1 MTGGGAGDR
10 ATIEP
15 GPWAFDVSLESNG
28 VKRCDAAVISTW
40 IAHALAWIVAL
51 WLAVGPV
58 YQGVSATAVIPGDVA
73 NEPTRFTETLI
84 EANGLRVLLWVSVVL
99 LLGFC
104 AVGIASI
111 GLLYLPAAVALV
123 VLAVTGSWRT
133 LVRGR

>member
-1 MTGGGAGDR
+1 M
-10 ATIEP
+10 
-15 GPWAFDVSLESNG
+15 
-28 VKRCDAAVISTW
+28 KRCDAAVISTW

-51 WLAVGPV
+51 WLGVGPV

-123 VLAVTGSWRT
+123 VLAVTSSRRT
-133 LVRGR
+133 LLRER